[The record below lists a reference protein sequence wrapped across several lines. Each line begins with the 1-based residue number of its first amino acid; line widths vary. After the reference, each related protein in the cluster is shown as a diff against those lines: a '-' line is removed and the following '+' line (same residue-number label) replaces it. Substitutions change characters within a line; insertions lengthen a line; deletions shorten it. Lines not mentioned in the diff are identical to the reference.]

1 MMNRLILTTLALCL
15 SFTALAGKPDAAAG
29 AAKAEQMC
37 ASCHSKN
44 GDKPI
49 MPAYPKLA
57 GQYAD
62 YLEQAL
68 KDYKSGKRKN
78 PIMAGMAAGLSEEDI
93 RNLAAWYAS
102 QTPSVGVLHK

>member
-1 MMNRLILTTLALCL
+1 MMKRLTFLALLLCC
-15 SFTALAGKPDAAAG
+15 STPVLAGKPNLDAG
-29 AAKAEQMC
+29 AAKAEQAC
-37 ASCHSKN
+37 ASCHSKT

-68 KDYKSGKRKN
+68 KDYKNGKRKN
-78 PIMAGMAAGLSEEDI
+78 PIMAGMAAGLSEDDI
-93 RNLAAWYAS
+93 RNLAAWYAA
-102 QTPSVGVLHK
+102 QTPAVGILKQ